1 MKLIKNFLP
10 ALCLMVIF
18 MAGTVIRS
26 YAQETL
32 PYSTDFSNA
41 NGWLFENGD
50 CTNAWHI
57 GTPAGH
63 TGNALF
69 VSRNGQ
75 DTTFAYDKPSRVFAK
90 KLFRMGSSERIT
102 VEFDI
107 NVGGGYYGTD
117 YVKVY
122 VMDTN
127 QIITASSSTNY
138 GEPSP
143 FDFPDYPFCGE
154 FRGMYGISL
163 YNGHV
168 SMQIPNPAKGGCAFF
183 VIMWRNGDH
192 YQESYATQPAP
203 IVTNLSLKETPDS
216 DVRLEMP
223 KNLNFSIGGI
233 DTALVT
239 WMPGRDEKSW
249 EFKLGENGS
258 IGTVSQRSDYILTGL
273 TNHQKYTFYVRAKNG
288 NFFSEWNRL
297 EIDFNT
303 DPSAWTHGPDTIAP
317 DFARL
322 TGAVSYY
329 TESLK
334 PKAFGLLYKKTT
346 DEKWIYLK
354 ANIRDTWEGQYE
366 IDAPAENLE
375 PFTWYAVGAWAVSRT
390 GDTILTGTE
399 YPHSFLT
406 YDNAKT
412 EAATLPYT
420 ATFGNNDHWGLS
432 KGLYNWYKGSNGNS
446 GNRLFIS
453 PNGTDTA
460 YNGTPIYVNSFA
472 QKKIGMPK
480 NGYIT
485 VKINAKKDGCHFMGY
500 NISNLYAALSRDS
513 IGGFHPWFESKQ
525 DLNNMTPG
533 EYTFHLKVPQSYGM
547 DSTGPVYLVF
557 GWEDMYE
564 IDAIGFLD
572 DIELGAFA
580 AIIGNISVE
589 ETPEETARALDN
601 CHTPVI
607 SEVDLTSF
615 TTARVYWEWENQPC
629 QYQVEYGDGRTSPV
643 TDCNENSSN
652 MEVTG
657 LVPNSTAVFKLRVLC
672 QDSTWG
678 DWTRTEI
685 NTKALPE
692 VYVMPVNDVSENS
705 ANIHAYLFHGYIN
718 FNPIREFGFEYAEP
732 ATTNMLGITEVEWTK
747 LPCNRIDTI
756 YDESIYGGYSLM
768 YKLYTSIEH
777 LEKNK
782 TYMVREYATTANGV
796 TTYSEERTFTTGT
809 VRIGEAGENIRMSVS
824 PNPADD
830 YAEVRLEGLH
840 GNATVCLSD
849 MQGRLVYKQQVAD
862 AAQTLRINTQM
873 LSSGLYIIKVQTQAG
888 YGIAK
893 IAIR

>member
-1 MKLIKNFLP
+1 MKFIKNFLP
-10 ALCLMVIF
+10 ALCLMTLF

-75 DTTFAYDKPSRVFAK
+75 DTTFAYNKPSRVFAK

-168 SMQIPNPAKGGCAFF
+168 SMQIPNPTKGGCAFF

-203 IVTNLSLKETPDS
+203 IVTNLSLKETPDN

-273 TNHQKYTFYVRAKNG
+273 TNHQKYTFYVRTKNG

-354 ANIRDTWEGQYE
+354 ANIRDSWEGQYE

-432 KGLYNWYKGSNGNS
+432 
-446 GNRLFIS
+446 
-453 PNGTDTA
+453 
-460 YNGTPIYVNSFA
+460 
-472 QKKIGMPK
+472 
-480 NGYIT
+480 
-485 VKINAKKDGCHFMGY
+485 
-500 NISNLYAALSRDS
+500 
-513 IGGFHPWFESKQ
+513 
-525 DLNNMTPG
+525 
-533 EYTFHLKVPQSYGM
+533 
-547 DSTGPVYLVF
+547 
-557 GWEDMYE
+557 
-564 IDAIGFLD
+564 
-572 DIELGAFA
+572 
-580 AIIGNISVE
+580 
-589 ETPEETARALDN
+589 
-601 CHTPVI
+601 
-607 SEVDLTSF
+607 
-615 TTARVYWEWENQPC
+615 
-629 QYQVEYGDGRTSPV
+629 
-643 TDCNENSSN
+643 
-652 MEVTG
+652 
-657 LVPNSTAVFKLRVLC
+657 
-672 QDSTWG
+672 
-678 DWTRTEI
+678 
-685 NTKALPE
+685 
-692 VYVMPVNDVSENS
+692 
-705 ANIHAYLFHGYIN
+705 
-718 FNPIREFGFEYAEP
+718 
-732 ATTNMLGITEVEWTK
+732 
-747 LPCNRIDTI
+747 
-756 YDESIYGGYSLM
+756 
-768 YKLYTSIEH
+768 
-777 LEKNK
+777 
-782 TYMVREYATTANGV
+782 
-796 TTYSEERTFTTGT
+796 
-809 VRIGEAGENIRMSVS
+809 
-824 PNPADD
+824 
-830 YAEVRLEGLH
+830 
-840 GNATVCLSD
+840 
-849 MQGRLVYKQQVAD
+849 
-862 AAQTLRINTQM
+862 
-873 LSSGLYIIKVQTQAG
+873 
-888 YGIAK
+888 
-893 IAIR
+893 